1 VPIIETVF
9 PIGLPA
15 TQGHFPGNPI
25 VPGAVL
31 LAEALHRIGAAVGEK
46 LMPGNVKAAKFFR
59 PVRPG
64 ETVAIDYTQ
73 GKPGEVKFT
82 CSVAGQA
89 VMSGQVQRS

>member
-1 VPIIETVF
+1 MPIIETVF

-31 LAEALHRIGAAVGEK
+31 LAETLHKIGTAVDAK
-46 LMPGNVKAAKFFR
+46 LMPGNVKAAKFFH

-73 GKPGEVKFT
+73 AAPGEVKFT
-82 CSVAGQA
+82 CSVAGQP
-89 VMSGQVQRS
+89 VMSGQVRWP

>member
-1 VPIIETVF
+1 VPTLEITF

-15 TQGHFPGNPI
+15 VQGHFPNNPI

-31 LAEALHRIGAAVGEK
+31 LAETLHRIGAALDAK

-64 ETVAIDYTQ
+64 EKVEIEYTQ
-73 GKPGEVKFT
+73 AKPGEVRFT
-82 CSVAGQA
+82 CMVAGQA
-89 VMSGQVQRS
+89 VMSGQVQWP